1 MPKTNT
7 LQLFR
12 TTTASTVPGAASLA
26 AGELAV
32 NLTDKKLFVGDA
44 AGTSYIELTRRAD
57 ASAAGSTALP
67 VQLASTTGALSSSS
81 TFTYNGTT
89 DCVTIDSTSKTNE
102 NTLDL
107 LGDSG
112 YALRIAGGSGGGSAA
127 VGAIRLGRSATA
139 TNNVL
144 LYQSGGDFSIYQGI
158 NTSGTLLMATDVM
171 NDKVQYN
178 LSTISISSTAAGQI
192 ELRESVANG
201 GTYFTG
207 FKAPNLSANIIYTL
221 PTADG
226 SSGHVLSTNG
236 SGTLSWTAVSG
247 GLSWSAKTADA
258 TLTAEEGVLAN
269 KSAGTLTLTLPSTAA
284 LGKVIRVSGMQNTWR
299 IAQNAS
305 QKINFG
311 KTSTTTGT
319 GGYLESTNARDAV
332 ELVCCVAN
340 TEWNVISSIGNITIV

>member
-44 AGTSYIELTRRAD
+44 AGTSYIELTRRAN

-67 VQLASTTGALSSSS
+67 VQLASTTGALTSSS
-81 TFTYNGTT
+81 TFTYDGTT
-89 DCVTIDSTSKTNE
+89 DCLSIDSTTKTVE

-112 YALRIAGGSGGGSAA
+112 YGLRIAGGSAGGASA

-144 LYQSGGDFSIYQGI
+144 LYQTGGDFSIYRGI
-158 NTSGTLLMATDVM
+158 NATSGTLLMATDVM

-178 LSTISISSTAAGQI
+178 LSTISIAATAAGQI

-201 GTYFTG
+201 GLYYTG

-226 SSGHVLSTNG
+226 TSGQVLSTNG
-236 SGTLSWTAVSG
+236 SGTLSWTTAGGGSG
-247 GLSWSAKTADA
+247 TVTSITPSADSGSGTAI
-258 TLTAEEGVLAN
+258 TT
-269 KSAGTLTLTLPSTAA
+269 SGTLTFSGTADETTTS
-284 LGKVIRVSGMQNTWR
+284 VSGTTVTVGVTDG
-299 IAQNAS
+299 ISTGAVGGILSLFS
-305 QKINFG
+305 QGI
-311 KTSTTTGT
+311 
-319 GGYLESTNARDAV
+319 
-332 ELVCCVAN
+332 
-340 TEWNVISSIGNITIV
+340 I